1 MLVDLSNKIGVIPA
15 RLHSTR
21 FPKKILAD
29 INGKPMAIRTAE
41 QVSKVKNLDRIIIAI
56 DSDETYQALKDFDYE
71 LMMTSEKHESG
82 TDRVAEVIEYIQS
95 AEEFMQLLEV
105 GVECAKTGDADIVIN
120 IQADEPFIDPELID
134 RLIEVHCDPTIEMS
148 TLVST
153 RITVEDYDNESVVK
167 AFLDESNFATDF
179 KRRSVARY
187 KHLGIYGFTKKSLL
201 DFVSLE
207 QTVNEKSRNLEQM
220 RALDNGIKIKA
231 VLTDKDSLSINMLD
245 DLLHISK
252 KGGTL

>member
-1 MLVDLSNKIGVIPA
+1 MVLVGLSNKIGVIPA

-41 QVSKVKNLDRIIIAI
+41 QVSKVKSLDRIIIAI
-56 DSDETYQALKDFDYE
+56 DSDETYEVLKNFGYE
-71 LMMTSEKHESG
+71 IMMTSQEHQSG
-82 TDRVAEVIEYIQS
+82 TDRVAEVIKYIKS
-95 AEEFMQLLEV
+95 
-105 GVECAKTGDADIVIN
+105 ADIVIN

-134 RLIEVHCDPTIEMS
+134 KLIEVHSDPTIEMS

-153 RITVEDYDNESVVK
+153 QLSTEDYNNESVVK

-201 DFVSLE
+201 DFISLE
-207 QTVNEKSRNLEQM
+207 QTVNEKTRNLEQM

-231 VLTDKDSLSINMLD
+231 VLTDKDSLSINTLD

-252 KGGTL
+252 KGGVL